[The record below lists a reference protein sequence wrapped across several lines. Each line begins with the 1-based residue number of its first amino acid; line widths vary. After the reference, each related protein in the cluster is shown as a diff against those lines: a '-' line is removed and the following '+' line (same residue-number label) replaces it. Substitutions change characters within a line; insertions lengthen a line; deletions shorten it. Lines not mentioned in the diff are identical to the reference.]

1 VIRNLKTLGLALV
14 AVFAMSAVAASAA
27 HATAASFSWD
37 SGTTRLTGTAAPIA
51 EGGTQKFT
59 ITAGALSTSCDTV
72 YATAEVSGTSASS
85 ITTIGSPTYT
95 NTVEEKAGEKHT
107 CTNNVGG
114 KVTVS
119 TTNCNYRFNAGT
131 TVTAGTSSG
140 TVDIVCPAGSEG
152 ITVNSPGLCLI
163 HIFAQNGL
171 GPVNYNTMSGPPED
185 VTIEPLVNNITYT
198 HTGLCGNATKADGTY
213 TGQVTVKGENA
224 SGAQT
229 NATVT

>member
-1 VIRNLKTLGLALV
+1 VIRNLKALGLALV

-27 HATAASFSWD
+27 HATAAEFSWD
-37 SGTTRLTGTAAPIA
+37 SGTTQLTGTAASVA
-51 EGGTQKFT
+51 EGGTQKFG
-59 ITAGALSTSCDTV
+59 ITGGLLSTSCDTV
-72 YATAEVSGTSASS
+72 YANAPVSGTSATSV
-85 ITTIGSPTYT
+85 TTNTKVTYT
-95 NTVEEKAGEKHT
+95 NTVEENAGEKHT
-107 CTNNVGG
+107 CTASTGG

-119 TTNCNYRFNAGT
+119 TTDCNYRFNAGT

-140 TVDIVCPAGSEG
+140 TVDIVCPAGSTG

-171 GPVNYNTMSGPPED
+171 GPVNYSTMAGPPED
-185 VTIEPLVNNITYT
+185 ITIEPNVNNITYT

-213 TGQVTVKGENA
+213 TGKVTVKGSNA
-224 SGAQT
+224 SGGQT